1 MVNRSALKLRGSRS
15 SSEYFITV
23 KFDPQ
28 IRLIRSKSKS
38 VEPRPEVEAVPGL
51 AGRSILRSEA
61 SDIRLTEVQAPEFWP
76 VESNKGCKARQTIEL
91 DLFRG
96 RESLVSRVAVIKVS
110 AERVSFYQACLG
122 PRHPI
127 FSADEG

>member
-1 MVNRSALKLRGSRS
+1 MKATVNITIEAMVNRSALKLRGRRS

-38 VEPRPEVEAVPGL
+38 VEPRPGVEAVPGL

-61 SDIRLTEVQAPEFWP
+61 SDIRLTEVQAPEFGLSK
-76 VESNKGCKARQTIEL
+76 VTR
-91 DLFRG
+91 
-96 RESLVSRVAVIKVS
+96 AV
-110 AERVSFYQACLG
+110 
-122 PRHPI
+122 RHVKPLSG
-127 FSADEG
+127 FCFEGENL